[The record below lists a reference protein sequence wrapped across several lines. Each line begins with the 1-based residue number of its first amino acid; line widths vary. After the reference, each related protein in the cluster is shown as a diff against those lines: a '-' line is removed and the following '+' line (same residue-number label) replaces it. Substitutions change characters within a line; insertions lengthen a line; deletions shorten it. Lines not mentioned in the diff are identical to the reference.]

1 MKKLI
6 TPIMLVSVMMMG
18 FLVTSIAM
26 PIQSVVSYLKC
37 CQDQPK
43 GARCSDAKFK
53 AACYR
58 ACQKGCG
65 DPDGLP
71 GKKCRLDC
79 DRYFGNVLTGGTM

>member
-6 TPIMLVSVMMMG
+6 TPIMLISVMMMG

-26 PIQSVVSYLKC
+26 PIQSVVSYPKC
-37 CQDQPK
+37 CQDQPI

-58 ACQKGCG
+58 SCLKGCG
-65 DPDGLP
+65 EADGLP

-79 DRYFGNVLTGGTM
+79 DRYFGNVSTGETL